1 MWVGQARSKR
11 RYLAL
16 GLLLAG
22 LLLGTG
28 AFKLLRLAWVERH
41 IAQAQQARLAEAI
54 AQVQRELGALE
65 QQLFL
70 QARWLATHPVVRS
83 ALRVAAQEAEPTCS
97 ADLAALLARYR
108 VPERS
113 GIALYDTTFRQVA
126 WAGYSMPV
134 GKAALPS
141 QLPRQV
147 YVELIEDPPW
157 RTALSLWHPVREN
170 GIVVGV
176 VRVLQLLM
184 QRMPVEN
191 AYLSGYD
198 QVRLWSREHGL
209 SLRLIVSERL
219 PAVGT
224 SEMVRPLKSLEGRTL
239 GWLVLSIPPPNQ
251 VLRDEARRFNHLMAF
266 WGAVLLLWGL
276 VGLVGWMRAAG
287 SRPRQLLVRAGV
299 VALVWWGV
307 RYAWIALDVPN
318 RWQRGRTPLAP
329 LFDPAHLAS
338 AFGGGL
344 MRSIGDLLLTA
355 LFALGFAWGALW
367 VVRKQPPFPP
377 IAVVWRVGSYILGA
391 LGLWGLVQLYGL
403 IVHHS
408 VLDSTLD
415 YLTRTGLLPPRLVL
429 LVSIALLLLLLALLL
444 LLRAWGYAL
453 KSVTGTWPAH
463 GRARL
468 MLVVGLAAAVT
479 GAGVLLPVAWPVPP
493 LVAFILVA
501 FGLSHAI
508 WPLPL
513 PSAGRWLTLRALL
526 PIPFVLSVLL
536 YPMLWTALEGQRRL
550 QVERALEQ
558 FGQGQDPRVV
568 FAIEQAL
575 QELQADSLL
584 SVWLAQAA
592 LLPRAERLD
601 SLTAAVLRGSLL
613 LSLESTY
620 DISVTFFDRGR
631 RPVSRY
637 EGISSSSTTTPLEVD
652 AAEFALLW
660 EHYQAQRG
668 RLPFIESLGG
678 RREPAQWQYAGL
690 TTVRSAEGILVGWI
704 MVRAEPQS
712 PLYGAETPFPRVLV
726 PSGFFGEVQAG
737 LSLAEFRDGVLVRS
751 QGRAFTRHRLD
762 PQLMSL
768 LAQQPVCWREETE
781 EGRTYLTLYQRVGL
795 EASVVRAARIPALT
809 LFDHLY
815 YVLRLTLSGL
825 VLLGVFYVLGLG
837 YRWRRGWLPLPEVR
851 FQDRV
856 LNALLAVGLIAVVV
870 VGWVGVRVIE
880 GESHRTVQAWL
891 AQYLDRVERTLVLAA
906 HEGELPYQVLTRM
919 PLDALAGQVGL
930 DLQLYRDGQLVATT
944 RPRLVRE
951 RLLEAHMPIA
961 AYAALH
967 CTAQR
972 SAFVTE
978 HLGTFTYWTGFRALL
993 DEHGQPYYVV
1003 AVPALPEQERLEEER
1018 SRTIAYLF
1026 GALLLLVFLVLSAA
1040 WLAARAL
1047 GRPLARL
1054 QEGLQAVARGEL
1066 DHPLP
1071 IDSRDELAALG
1082 RTFNWMLQQLAENR
1096 RQLARQ
1102 ERELAWREMARQVA
1116 HEIKNPLTPMKLS
1129 LQHLQR
1135 AFAQHRDPG
1144 RFAELFARVTT
1155 TLIEQIDT
1163 LARIADDFSTLARMP
1178 RRRPTQLDLNE
1189 VIREAVRLMEAEA
1202 GCAIELA
1209 LHPEPLMLEADRE
1222 ELRRVYINLIKN
1234 ALQALLPERPARV
1247 RVTTRLEF
1255 IDQQPW
1261 AYSTVED
1268 NGRGIPEVLRH
1279 RIFEPNFST
1288 KTGGSGLGLA
1298 IVKQSIQDL
1307 QGSVGFETE
1316 EGKGTTFWL
1325 RLPLKIPQETTP
1337 HDA

>member
-1 MWVGQARSKR
+1 MEVGQARSNR
-11 RYLAL
+11 RYWGF
-16 GLLLAG
+16 GLVLAG
-22 LLLGTG
+22 LLLCTG

-41 IAQAQQARLAEAI
+41 IDWVRQERLEHAA
-54 AQVQRELGALE
+54 AQVQQELGQLE
-65 QQLFL
+65 QQLL
-70 QARWLATHPVVRS
+70 SQARWLATHPAVHA
-83 ALRVAAQEAEPTCS
+83 ALRDAAQASEPICS
-97 ADLAALLARYR
+97 EGLAQLFVRYR
-108 VPERS
+108 LPERG
-113 GIALYDTTFRQVA
+113 GIVLYDSTLRQVA
-126 WAGYSMPV
+126 WAGYSMPR
-134 GKAALPS
+134 GKVPALGQPS
-141 QLPRQV
+141 RQL
-147 YVELIEDPPW
+147 YTELVEDPPW
-157 RTALSLWHPVREN
+157 RTALSLWHPVVEK
-170 GIVVGV
+170 GTVVGA
-176 VRVLQLLM
+176 VRVLTLLV

-191 AYLSGYD
+191 AYLASFD
-198 QVRLWSREHGL
+198 QVRLWSREYGL
-209 SLRLIVSERL
+209 PFRLVVAERA
-219 PAVGT
+219 PAVGAG
-224 SEMVRPLKSLEGRTL
+224 EVVRPLQGFEGRTL
-239 GWLVLSIPPPNQ
+239 GWLVIGLPAPNQ
-251 VLRDEARRFNHLMAF
+251 VLRDEARRFNQLMAF
-266 WGAVLLLWGL
+266 WGTLLLLWGL
-276 VGLVGWMRAAG
+276 WGLISWMRAAG
-287 SRPRQLLVRAGV
+287 NTPRRLLFRAGIV
-299 VALVWWGV
+299 GLLWWGV

-355 LFALGFAWGALW
+355 LFALGFALGALW
-367 VVRKQPPFPP
+367 VVQKQTGSFSK
-377 IAVVWRVGSYILGA
+377 AAAWRFGGYIFTAIGMF
-391 LGLWGLVQLYGL
+391 GLVQLYGL
-403 IVHHS
+403 VVHHS

-415 YLTRTGLLPPRLVL
+415 YLTRTGLLPPRLVF
-429 LVSIALLLLLLALLL
+429 LVCAALLLLLLALLL
-444 LLRAWGYAL
+444 LLRVWGYAL
-453 KSVTGTWPAH
+453 KSLFGNWSASKRVRWVLG
-463 GRARL
+463 
-468 MLVVGLAAAVT
+468 VGVPLAVT
-479 GAGVLLPVAWPVPP
+479 GAAVAVLPVAWPMPP
-493 LVAFILVA
+493 LVAFVLVA
-501 FGLSHAI
+501 FGLSHTL
-508 WPLPL
+508 WPLSL
-513 PSAGRWLTLRALL
+513 PPAGRWLTLRALL
-526 PIPFVLSVLL
+526 PVPFVLSVLL
-536 YPMLWTALEGQRRL
+536 YPVLWGTLEGQRRL

-584 SVWLAQAA
+584 GVWLAQAA

-620 DISVTFFDRGR
+620 DVSVTFFDRGR
-631 RPVSRY
+631 RPVGRY
-637 EGISSSSTTTPLEVD
+637 EGLSMPGVTVSLEVD

-660 EHYQAQRG
+660 ERYQVQRG
-668 RLPFIESLGG
+668 RLPFIESLSG
-678 RREPAQWQYAGL
+678 RREPIQWQYAGL
-690 TTVRSAEGILVGWI
+690 TAVRSVEGILVGWI

-737 LSLAEFRDGVLVRS
+737 LSLAEFRDGVLVRT
-751 QGRAFTRHRLD
+751 QGRAFTRHQLD
-762 PQLMSL
+762 VQLVSR
-768 LAQQPVCWREETE
+768 LAQQPALWQKETE
-781 EGRTYLTLYQRVGL
+781 EGRTYLTLYRRVAGG
-795 EASVVRAARIPALT
+795 EASVIRAARIPALT

-815 YVLRLTLSGL
+815 YTLRLTLTGL
-825 VLLGVFYVLGLG
+825 VLVGIFYALGLA
-837 YRWRRGWLPLPEVR
+837 YRWRRGWLLLPEVR

-870 VGWVGVRVIE
+870 VGWVGVEVIE
-880 GESHRTVQAWL
+880 GESHRAVQAWL
-891 AQYLDRVERTLVLAA
+891 AQYLDRVERMLVMAA
-906 HEGELPYQVLTRM
+906 REGELPYQVLDRLS
-919 PLDALAGQVGL
+919 LDALAGQVGL
-930 DLQLYRDGQLVATT
+930 DLQVYREGQLVATT

-951 RLLEAHMPIA
+951 RLLETHMPIS
-961 AYAALH
+961 AYVALY

-978 HLGTFTYWTGFRALL
+978 RLGTFTYWTGFRALL
-993 DEHGQPYYVV
+993 DAQGRPRYVV

-1018 SRTIAYLF
+1018 SRRIAYLF
-1026 GALLLLVFLVLSAA
+1026 GALLLLVFLVLNAA

-1054 QEGLQAVARGEL
+1054 EEGLQAVARGEL
-1066 DHPLP
+1066 NRPLP
-1071 IDSRDELAALG
+1071 IESRDELGALA
-1082 RTFNWMLQQLAENR
+1082 RTFNWMLEQLAENR
-1096 RQLARQ
+1096 RRLAQQ

-1129 LQHLQR
+1129 IQHLQR
-1135 AFAQHRDPG
+1135 AFTQRRDPD

-1178 RRRPTQLDLNE
+1178 RRRPEPVDLNE

-1209 LHPEPLMLEADRE
+1209 LHPEPLVVEADRE

-1234 ALQALLPERPARV
+1234 ALQALVPERPGHV
-1247 RVTTRLEF
+1247 RVTTRLELT
-1255 IDQQPW
+1255 DGQPV

-1268 NGRGIPEVLRH
+1268 NGRGIPKALRP

-1325 RLPLKIPQETTP
+1325 RLPLKLLE